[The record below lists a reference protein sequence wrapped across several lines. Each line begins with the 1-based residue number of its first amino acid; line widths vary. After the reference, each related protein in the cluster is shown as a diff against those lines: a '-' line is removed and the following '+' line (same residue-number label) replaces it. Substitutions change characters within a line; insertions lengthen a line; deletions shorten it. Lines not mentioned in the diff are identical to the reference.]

1 MLLLALL
8 LVQQA
13 EELLDPKHLLLL
25 VVLSLAVRNP
35 YPKPQHHLQTLV
47 VQRHLL
53 LDLHWQQ

>member
-13 EELLDPKHLLLL
+13 EELLAPKHLLL

-35 YPKPQHHLQTLV
+35 YLKPQHHLQTLV